1 MCHAAPGTWHLH
13 QAPWH
18 LHLAPSTLAPW
29 HLGTL
34 PMSINRRAALRA
46 IAAGVAVSAAHRMG
60 INSTVWA
67 EAEAPVA
74 KTTGGPVRGFTD
86 RGIHVFKGV
95 RYGAD
100 TAARRFLPPAPP
112 SRWTEVRDAIEFG
125 AIAPQGGNRPI
136 SEDCLHLNVWTPGLR
151 DGARRPVMVYF
162 HGGAYSGGTSN
173 EVETDGARLSR
184 RGNVVVVTVNHRLNA
199 FGYLYLAE
207 LGVPGLEDSGNAG
220 MLDLALALQW
230 VRDNVTEFGGD
241 PNRVT
246 IFGHSGGGAKCATL
260 MAMPAAR
267 GLFHRVITQSGQQ
280 ITASRRETATKH
292 ARQLLDALKLSPERA
307 GELRTLPMESLVKV
321 SRAPQYL
328 GPVKDGRSLPRDPFD
343 PDAPPQSG
351 QVPMILG
358 NTRGETRTLI
368 GRSDPSLFEL
378 TWDTL
383 RPKLEASSP
392 FMGELDRGEVIAM
405 YRRLYPQYSPSDVFF
420 AATTDSRSWR
430 GQVIEAERR
439 AAQPSSAASTWV
451 FQLDWGTPIDGG
463 KWGAH
468 HGLDVPLCFDNTEL
482 VPERV
487 GSGADARELSA
498 VMCDVWA
505 TFARTGK
512 PHTKALPDWPAYDLT
527 RRATMVFDGVSR
539 VQDDPRGTERRL
551 FSKVPYVQPGT

>member
-1 MCHAAPGTWHLH
+1 MTI
-13 QAPWH
+13 
-18 LHLAPSTLAPW
+18 T
-29 HLGTL
+29 
-34 PMSINRRAALRA
+34 RRAAVRSLVGAASGAAASRILPAAAVWRQPTSPLAATRA
-46 IAAGVAVSAAHRMG
+46 GQ
-60 INSTVWA
+60 
-67 EAEAPVA
+67 
-74 KTTGGPVRGFTD
+74 VRGVTD

-100 TAARRFLPPAPP
+100 TAARRFLPPVPPAP
-112 SRWTEVRDAIEFG
+112 WTGVRDAIEFG
-125 AIAPQGGNRPI
+125 AIAPQGGTRPI

-173 EVETDGARLSR
+173 EIETDGARLSR
-184 RGNVVVVTVNHRLNA
+184 RGDVVVVTVNHRLNA

-207 LGVPGLEDSGNAG
+207 LGGPDLKDSGNAG
-220 MLDLALALQW
+220 MLDLVLALQW
-230 VRDNVTEFGGD
+230 VRDNVEAFGGD
-241 PNRVT
+241 PKCVT

-292 ARQLLDALKLSPERA
+292 ARQLLDALKLSPDRVA
-307 GELRTLPMESLVKV
+307 ELRTMPMEALVKV

-328 GPVKDGRSLPRDPFD
+328 GPVKDGGALPRDPFD
-343 PDAPPQSG
+343 PDAPPQSAPI
-351 QVPMILG
+351 PMILG

-368 GRSDPSLFEL
+368 GRGDPSLFDL

-383 RPKLEASSP
+383 QPKLEASSP
-392 FMGELDRGEVIAM
+392 FMGDLDRGEVIAM

-439 AAQPSSAASTWV
+439 AAQPSGAAPTWV

-468 HGLDVPLCFDNTEL
+468 HGLDVPLCFDNPDL

-487 GSGADARELSA
+487 GTGADARELA
-498 VMCDVWA
+498 TVMSEVWT
-505 TFARTGK
+505 TFARTGR
-512 PHTKALPDWPAYDLT
+512 PHTKALADWPAYDLQ
-527 RRATMVFDGVSR
+527 RRQTMIFDRVSR
-539 VQDDPRGTERRL
+539 VQDDPRGIERRL